1 MSFTPRAS
9 KESADAATIP
19 PITTK
24 RATGLCLRK
33 TFPMMRNA
41 SAIPP
46 TRSEIEFVSPR
57 CLKKKPYAALESG
70 HDALRNEI
78 HHDSGLREPRNEGD
92 ERDEQRCAGR
102 ERAKAHR
109 ITARHFAERRADDQ
123 RDGGSNRNRSV
134 PRTAK
139 GPEDQATKQA
149 SVKTSFRRQIG
160 KRRVAQSRGKQICGK
175 RNAGENIASEPTS
188 IITA

>member
-1 MSFTPRAS
+1 MLEKNFSNDEERQRDS
-9 KESADAATIP
+9 SNQ
-19 PITTK
+19 K
-24 RATGLCLRK
+24 RDRVRFAEVLEEEAR
-33 TFPMMRNA
+33 
-41 SAIPP
+41 
-46 TRSEIEFVSPR
+46 VSPKAPMCAMKTEQLR
-57 CLKKKPYAALESG
+57 QLCAGKEKRYAALESG

-102 ERAKAHR
+102 EHAKTHR

-139 GPEDQATKQA
+139 GPEDQATRQA